1 MKKLIMTMI
10 TAAPLAAFCAG
21 GYLKLDRDFA
31 SNDAPVAEET
41 AKSPLFRKKIAFL
54 GDSYVQ
60 NHHRPAT
67 EAWHCLLA
75 QKHQM
80 HYLNFGRNGNRMVFA
95 HPKQGTVM
103 MERFA
108 EIPDDADYIVV
119 IAGHNDANAINRLN
133 GTHAV
138 SDDSPETKAKRDEMI
153 AQLKKGCREF
163 ISAIKARY
171 PKAKLA
177 FVTPWA
183 VDSPYFPFV
192 IDTIKSETAAQ
203 GVPCYDA
210 ASLSGIN
217 PNDPAFRKKYFQAEN
232 DTAHL
237 NAEGHKLMLQKI
249 EPFFLS
255 L

>member
-1 MKKLIMTMI
+1 M
-10 TAAPLAAFCAG
+10 PLVALCAG

-31 SNDAPVAEET
+31 NDEEPAAEET

-60 NHHRPAT
+60 NHHRPPA

-75 QKHQM
+75 QKYQM

-103 MERFA
+103 MKRFT
-108 EIPDDADYIVV
+108 EIPDDTDYIVI

-133 GTHAV
+133 GDKPVA
-138 SDDSPETKAKRDEMI
+138 DDSDETKAKRAEMI
-153 AQLKKGCREF
+153 EAFKTGCHDFIVALKE
-163 ISAIKARY
+163 RY
-171 PKAKLA
+171 PKAKIA

-192 IDTIKSETAAQ
+192 IETIKTETAAQ
-203 GVPCYDA
+203 GIPCYDA
-210 ASLSGIN
+210 ASLSSIN
-217 PNDPAFRKKYFQAEN
+217 PNDPDFRARFFQAPN

-237 NAEGHKLMLQKI
+237 NADGHKLMLDRI
-249 EPFFLS
+249 EPFFLD
-255 L
+255 LAKR

>member
-1 MKKLIMTMI
+1 MRKSIASIL
-10 TAAPLAAFCAG
+10 AVLPLAALCAS
-21 GYLKLDRDFA
+21 GYLKMERDFA
-31 SNDAPVAEET
+31 SAETPVADEV
-41 AKSPLFRKKIAFL
+41 AKAPLFRKKIAFL

-60 NHHRPAT
+60 NHRRPAT

-75 QKHQM
+75 EKYQM
-80 HYLNFGRNGNRMVFA
+80 HYLNFGRNGNRIVFP

-103 MERFA
+103 MQRFT
-108 EIPDDADYIVV
+108 EIPDDADYIIV

-133 GTHAV
+133 GDKAV
-138 SDDSPETKAKRDEMI
+138 ADDSPEIKEKRTAMMTQFS
-153 AQLKKGCREF
+153 AGFHEF
-163 ISAIKARY
+163 VTALKARY
-171 PKAKLA
+171 PKAKIA

-203 GVPCYDA
+203 GIPCYDA
-210 ASLSGIN
+210 ASLSGVN
-217 PNDPAFRKKYFQAEN
+217 PNDEEYRRKYFQAAN

-237 NAEGHKLMLQKI
+237 NAQGHKLMLDKI
-249 EPFFLS
+249 EPFFLA